1 MKTIAIANQKGGV
14 GKTTTAVNLGV
25 ALADM
30 GYKVL
35 LVDAD
40 PQASLSRYLGCS
52 QGNEGAS
59 LKELIEAACNEV
71 DPPDV
76 VIHTDEKVDVIPAN
90 IQLSD
95 LQRSLTNT
103 FMRECVMQW
112 ALEPFQGQYDYCLI
126 DCMPELGNL
135 VTASLAAADRVLI
148 PVQPLILDVE
158 GLASIIGT
166 IRKIRRKIN
175 PKLEIDGVLIT
186 MADHRTNMTRDMI
199 KAIHTSYG
207 PHTRIYQAI
216 VPRCTRVGESLTKS
230 ESVLRYSKQC
240 PASTAYRALAKEV
253 EKGERSR
260 KNIRLPSIDDLFSTE
275 EERQDAKLEKIQILP
290 LSELH
295 PFEGHPFQ
303 VRDDEEM
310 DKMVDS
316 VKEYGVMTPAIV
328 RPRRDG
334 GYEIVAGHRRC
345 HASQRAGVDTMP
357 CIVRDMDDDT
367 AIILMV
373 DSNCQREHIL
383 PSEKAKAYEMKL
395 EAVKRKAGR
404 PSKNNLSQVGTNFRA
419 DEVVA
424 QGAGESRNQVQR
436 FIRLNKLT
444 PDLMQLVDDGRLKTT
459 PAVELSYLTPEEQ
472 EEFLSYMEEEGCTP
486 SLSQAQKLKAAS
498 KESVLTKDKIHGI
511 MSARSPSVKPRE
523 PQLTIAV
530 SKVERYF
537 PKGCTSEQMESTI
550 LKLLENYYR
559 KRQDYER

>member
-1 MKTIAIANQKGGV
+1 MRD
-14 GKTTTAVNLGV
+14 
-25 ALADM
+25 LA
-30 GYKVL
+30 
-35 LVDAD
+35 
-40 PQASLSRYLGCS
+40 
-52 QGNEGAS
+52 
-59 LKELIEAACNEV
+59 
-71 DPPDV
+71 
-76 VIHTDEKVDVIPAN
+76 
-90 IQLSD
+90 
-95 LQRSLTNT
+95 
-103 FMRECVMQW
+103 
-112 ALEPFQGQYDYCLI
+112 
-126 DCMPELGNL
+126 
-135 VTASLAAADRVLI
+135 
-148 PVQPLILDVE
+148 
-158 GLASIIGT
+158 
-166 IRKIRRKIN
+166 
-175 PKLEIDGVLIT
+175 
-186 MADHRTNMTRDMI
+186 
-199 KAIHTSYG
+199 
-207 PHTRIYQAI
+207 
-216 VPRCTRVGESLTKS
+216 
-230 ESVLRYSKQC
+230 
-240 PASTAYRALAKEV
+240 
-253 EKGERSR
+253 

-345 HASQRAGVDTMP
+345 HASRRAGVDTMP

-395 EAVKRKAGR
+395 EAIKRQGR
-404 PSKNNLSQVGTNFRA
+404 RSDLTSGQVGPKLEERRSNQI
-419 DEVVA
+419 VA
-424 QGAGESRNQVQR
+424 EKAGESVKQVQR

-537 PKGCTSEQMESTI
+537 PKGFSSEQMESTI

>member
-1 MKTIAIANQKGGV
+1 
-14 GKTTTAVNLGV
+14 
-25 ALADM
+25 
-30 GYKVL
+30 
-35 LVDAD
+35 
-40 PQASLSRYLGCS
+40 
-52 QGNEGAS
+52 
-59 LKELIEAACNEV
+59 
-71 DPPDV
+71 
-76 VIHTDEKVDVIPAN
+76 
-90 IQLSD
+90 
-95 LQRSLTNT
+95 
-103 FMRECVMQW
+103 MR
-112 ALEPFQGQYDYCLI
+112 D
-126 DCMPELGNL
+126 
-135 VTASLAAADRVLI
+135 
-148 PVQPLILDVE
+148 
-158 GLASIIGT
+158 
-166 IRKIRRKIN
+166 
-175 PKLEIDGVLIT
+175 
-186 MADHRTNMTRDMI
+186 
-199 KAIHTSYG
+199 
-207 PHTRIYQAI
+207 
-216 VPRCTRVGESLTKS
+216 
-230 ESVLRYSKQC
+230 
-240 PASTAYRALAKEV
+240 LAKN
-253 EKGERSR
+253 S
-260 KNIRLPSIDDLFSTE
+260 RLPSIDDLFSTE

-383 PSEKAKAYEMKL
+383 PSEKAKAYQMKL

-404 PSKNNLSQVGTNFRA
+404 PSKNNSAQVGPNLWASER
-419 DEVVA
+419 VA
-424 QGAGESRNQVQR
+424 LDAGESKSQVKR
-436 FIRLNKLT
+436 YIALNNLT
-444 PDLMQLVDDGRLKTT
+444 PDLMQLVDNGRLKTT

>member
-1 MKTIAIANQKGGV
+1 
-14 GKTTTAVNLGV
+14 
-25 ALADM
+25 
-30 GYKVL
+30 
-35 LVDAD
+35 
-40 PQASLSRYLGCS
+40 
-52 QGNEGAS
+52 
-59 LKELIEAACNEV
+59 
-71 DPPDV
+71 
-76 VIHTDEKVDVIPAN
+76 
-90 IQLSD
+90 
-95 LQRSLTNT
+95 
-103 FMRECVMQW
+103 MREY
-112 ALEPFQGQYDYCLI
+112 GS
-126 DCMPELGNL
+126 N
-135 VTASLAAADRVLI
+135 
-148 PVQPLILDVE
+148 
-158 GLASIIGT
+158 II
-166 IRKIRRKIN
+166 
-175 PKLEIDGVLIT
+175 
-186 MADHRTNMTRDMI
+186 
-199 KAIHTSYG
+199 
-207 PHTRIYQAI
+207 
-216 VPRCTRVGESLTKS
+216 
-230 ESVLRYSKQC
+230 
-240 PASTAYRALAKEV
+240 
-253 EKGERSR
+253 
-260 KNIRLPSIDDLFSTE
+260 LPSLDNLFSSE
-275 EERQDAKLEKIQILP
+275 QERQDAKLEKIQILP

-395 EAVKRKAGR
+395 NAIKRQGQRSDLTSGQLGQKLSHGVSVEQVADDAGT
-404 PSKNNLSQVGTNFRA
+404 SIK
-419 DEVVA
+419 
-424 QGAGESRNQVQR
+424 QVQR

-537 PKGCTSEQMESTI
+537 PKGFSSEQMESTI

>member
-1 MKTIAIANQKGGV
+1 MRD
-14 GKTTTAVNLGV
+14 
-25 ALADM
+25 LA
-30 GYKVL
+30 
-35 LVDAD
+35 
-40 PQASLSRYLGCS
+40 
-52 QGNEGAS
+52 
-59 LKELIEAACNEV
+59 
-71 DPPDV
+71 
-76 VIHTDEKVDVIPAN
+76 
-90 IQLSD
+90 
-95 LQRSLTNT
+95 
-103 FMRECVMQW
+103 
-112 ALEPFQGQYDYCLI
+112 
-126 DCMPELGNL
+126 
-135 VTASLAAADRVLI
+135 
-148 PVQPLILDVE
+148 
-158 GLASIIGT
+158 
-166 IRKIRRKIN
+166 
-175 PKLEIDGVLIT
+175 
-186 MADHRTNMTRDMI
+186 
-199 KAIHTSYG
+199 
-207 PHTRIYQAI
+207 
-216 VPRCTRVGESLTKS
+216 
-230 ESVLRYSKQC
+230 
-240 PASTAYRALAKEV
+240 
-253 EKGERSR
+253 

-345 HASQRAGVDTMP
+345 HASRRAGVDTMP

-395 EAVKRKAGR
+395 EAIKRQGR
-404 PSKNNLSQVGTNFRA
+404 RSDLTSGQVGPKLEERRSNQI
-419 DEVVA
+419 VA
-424 QGAGESRNQVQR
+424 EKAGESVEQVQR

-498 KESVLTKDKIHGI
+498 KESVLTKDTIHEI

-537 PKGCTSEQMESTI
+537 PKGFSSEQMESTI

>member
-1 MKTIAIANQKGGV
+1 MRD
-14 GKTTTAVNLGV
+14 
-25 ALADM
+25 LA
-30 GYKVL
+30 
-35 LVDAD
+35 
-40 PQASLSRYLGCS
+40 
-52 QGNEGAS
+52 
-59 LKELIEAACNEV
+59 
-71 DPPDV
+71 
-76 VIHTDEKVDVIPAN
+76 
-90 IQLSD
+90 
-95 LQRSLTNT
+95 
-103 FMRECVMQW
+103 
-112 ALEPFQGQYDYCLI
+112 
-126 DCMPELGNL
+126 
-135 VTASLAAADRVLI
+135 
-148 PVQPLILDVE
+148 
-158 GLASIIGT
+158 
-166 IRKIRRKIN
+166 
-175 PKLEIDGVLIT
+175 
-186 MADHRTNMTRDMI
+186 
-199 KAIHTSYG
+199 
-207 PHTRIYQAI
+207 
-216 VPRCTRVGESLTKS
+216 
-230 ESVLRYSKQC
+230 
-240 PASTAYRALAKEV
+240 
-253 EKGERSR
+253 

-424 QGAGESRNQVQR
+424 QGAGEIRNQVQR

-511 MSARSPSVKPRE
+511 MSARAPGVKPRE

-537 PKGCTSEQMESTI
+537 PKGFSSEQMESTI

>member
-1 MKTIAIANQKGGV
+1 MRD
-14 GKTTTAVNLGV
+14 
-25 ALADM
+25 LA
-30 GYKVL
+30 
-35 LVDAD
+35 
-40 PQASLSRYLGCS
+40 
-52 QGNEGAS
+52 
-59 LKELIEAACNEV
+59 
-71 DPPDV
+71 
-76 VIHTDEKVDVIPAN
+76 
-90 IQLSD
+90 
-95 LQRSLTNT
+95 
-103 FMRECVMQW
+103 
-112 ALEPFQGQYDYCLI
+112 
-126 DCMPELGNL
+126 
-135 VTASLAAADRVLI
+135 
-148 PVQPLILDVE
+148 
-158 GLASIIGT
+158 
-166 IRKIRRKIN
+166 
-175 PKLEIDGVLIT
+175 
-186 MADHRTNMTRDMI
+186 
-199 KAIHTSYG
+199 
-207 PHTRIYQAI
+207 
-216 VPRCTRVGESLTKS
+216 
-230 ESVLRYSKQC
+230 
-240 PASTAYRALAKEV
+240 
-253 EKGERSR
+253 

-383 PSEKAKAYEMKL
+383 PSEKAKAYQMKL

-404 PSKNNLSQVGTNFRA
+404 PSKNNSAQVGPNLWASER
-419 DEVVA
+419 VA
-424 QGAGESRNQVQR
+424 LDAGESKSQVKR
-436 FIRLNKLT
+436 YIALNNLT

-537 PKGCTSEQMESTI
+537 PKGCTSEQMKSTI